1 MRDNKNPTYNYK
13 TNNTTTKIGTIHLKL
28 DIDNTAFKLALL
40 EEQYKMKVRII
51 NDLDKEKAKQTKELS
66 GILDRIYSIKEAYKK

>member
-13 TNNTTTKIGTIHLKL
+13 TNNTTTKIGTIRVNLG
-28 DIDNTAFKLALL
+28 IDTTAFRLALL

-51 NDLDKEKAKQTKELS
+51 NDLDKEKRKQTKELS
-66 GILDRIYSIKEAYKK
+66 GILDRIYSIKESA